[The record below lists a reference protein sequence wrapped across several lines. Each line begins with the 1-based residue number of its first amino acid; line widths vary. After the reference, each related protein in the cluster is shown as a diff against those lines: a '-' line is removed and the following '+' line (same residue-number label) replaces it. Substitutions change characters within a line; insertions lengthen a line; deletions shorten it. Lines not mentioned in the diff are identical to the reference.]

1 MYYTANDFCKEKM
14 GINQFEIIIPCPSNE
29 GALSRHGAE
38 SAHVFDE
45 IGAKHDILVHVN

>member
-1 MYYTANDFCKEKM
+1 M

-29 GALSRHGAE
+29 GALSRHRAE